1 MEYRELLKYALTGL
15 LIRIDAEE
23 KKLQKATDQQR
34 KDQLQTRI
42 DTMKSQYND
51 LLEKLRGLFYDL

>member
-42 DTMKSQYND
+42 DTMKSQYNE
-51 LLEKLRGLFYDL
+51 LLEKLRGLSYDL

>member
-42 DTMKSQYND
+42 DTMKSQYNE

>member
-42 DTMKSQYND
+42 DTMKSQYNE
-51 LLEKLRGLFYDL
+51 LLEKLRG

>member
-42 DTMKSQYND
+42 DTMKSQYNE
-51 LLEKLRGLFYDL
+51 LLEKLRGLSYDI

>member
-42 DTMKSQYND
+42 DTLKSQYNE
-51 LLEKLRGLFYDL
+51 LLEELRGLSYDI